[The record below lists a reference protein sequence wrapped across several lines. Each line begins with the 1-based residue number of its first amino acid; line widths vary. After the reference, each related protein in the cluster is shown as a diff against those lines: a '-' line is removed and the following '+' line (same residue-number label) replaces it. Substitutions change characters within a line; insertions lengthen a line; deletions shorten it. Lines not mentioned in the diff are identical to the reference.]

1 MHDAQELTEHL
12 QLSCAMIRRHRSR
25 MIPGGIGYSDNPTFG
40 GFGPKSPCNESAMEM
55 GDMEA
60 AFVGNLARYCIARGS
75 IPAIPL
81 KGFWWVN
88 GVCRGVGGSGM
99 DEDEI
104 GFFSG
109 EFNGYDYLHKIRK
122 VVNHLIRFAD
132 DVMNTTGVEDLLS
145 AGEDTRW
152 YSLKMFPSEGE
163 EWVSEAKAM
172 DITGRTKKTLWE
184 WRKSGTVRYVQDE
197 QGIEYYKPD
206 LDLKMEIVRGN
217 MMRNGLNSQN
227 RW

>member
-1 MHDAQELTEHL
+1 
-12 QLSCAMIRRHRSR
+12 
-25 MIPGGIGYSDNPTFG
+25 
-40 GFGPKSPCNESAMEM
+40 
-55 GDMEA
+55 
-60 AFVGNLARYCIARGS
+60 
-75 IPAIPL
+75 
-81 KGFWWVN
+81 
-88 GVCRGVGGSGM
+88 M

-109 EFNGYDYLHKIRK
+109 EFTGYDYLHKIRK
-122 VVNHLIRFAD
+122 VVNHLINHAES
-132 DVMNTTGVEDLLS
+132 VMDTSGVEDILS

-163 EWVSEAKAM
+163 EWVSESRAM
-172 DITGRTKKTLWE
+172 DITGRTARTLRE
-184 WRKSGTVRYVQDE
+184 WRKSGTVRFVKDE

>member
-1 MHDAQELTEHL
+1 
-12 QLSCAMIRRHRSR
+12 
-25 MIPGGIGYSDNPTFG
+25 
-40 GFGPKSPCNESAMEM
+40 
-55 GDMEA
+55 
-60 AFVGNLARYCIARGS
+60 
-75 IPAIPL
+75 
-81 KGFWWVN
+81 
-88 GVCRGVGGSGM
+88 M

-122 VVNHLIRFAD
+122 VVDHLINHAEA
-132 DVMNTTGVEDLLS
+132 VMQTSGVEDILS

-172 DITGRTKKTLWE
+172 DITGNSLRTLQR
-184 WRKSGTVRYVQDE
+184 WREAGTVRFVKDG

-206 LDLKMEIVRGN
+206 LDLMMEIKRGN
-217 MMRNGLNSQN
+217 MLRGIRL
-227 RW
+227 

>member
-1 MHDAQELTEHL
+1 
-12 QLSCAMIRRHRSR
+12 
-25 MIPGGIGYSDNPTFG
+25 
-40 GFGPKSPCNESAMEM
+40 
-55 GDMEA
+55 
-60 AFVGNLARYCIARGS
+60 
-75 IPAIPL
+75 
-81 KGFWWVN
+81 
-88 GVCRGVGGSGM
+88 M

-109 EFNGYDYLHKIRK
+109 AFTGYDYLHKIRK
-122 VVNHLIRFAD
+122 VVNHLINHAES
-132 DVMNTTGVEDLLS
+132 VMDTSGVEDILS

-172 DITGRTKKTLWE
+172 DITGRTVQTLRE
-184 WRKSGTVRYVQDE
+184 WRRSGTVRFVKDE

-217 MMRNGLNSQN
+217 MMRNGLSSQN
-227 RW
+227 RR

>member
-1 MHDAQELTEHL
+1 
-12 QLSCAMIRRHRSR
+12 
-25 MIPGGIGYSDNPTFG
+25 
-40 GFGPKSPCNESAMEM
+40 
-55 GDMEA
+55 
-60 AFVGNLARYCIARGS
+60 
-75 IPAIPL
+75 
-81 KGFWWVN
+81 
-88 GVCRGVGGSGM
+88 M

-109 EFNGYDYLHKIRK
+109 QFTGYDYLHKIRK

-132 DVMNTTGVEDLLS
+132 EVMNTTGVEDLLS

-172 DITGRTKKTLWE
+172 DITGRTVRTLRE
-184 WRKSGTVRYVQDE
+184 WRKSGTVRFVKDE
-197 QGIEYYKPD
+197 HGIEYYKPD